1 MRQRIIENREEKK
14 LRRRKRNAVIAG
26 TTAGAAVAGS
36 AALLAAYQF
45 TFGRTK
51 LGYKMSLGTRSDE
64 FNDARAFGAHKL
76 SHMPREEYTIES
88 ARGTKLRGYYYP
100 CAEKPTGKIVFI
112 VHGRHTEHM
121 EAAGLYYEYYHNKGF
136 DVFACDNAGAGESGG
151 NLTGYDMF
159 ESQDCLLWT
168 DFLYER
174 FGEDIQVVLHGFS
187 MGASA
192 ILKISDYC
200 PECVKFIVSDSAYTE
215 AGSLIRAK
223 AGVFYEPLRI
233 INRILGGYDLS
244 DTQVISHVADCDLPI
259 LFVHGEN
266 DEVVPFEM
274 AEELYELHEGE
285 KDSLF
290 VKDAGHVEAMF
301 KAPRAYTKKLD
312 EFIEKYIIDYK
323 W

>member
-1 MRQRIIENREEKK
+1 MRGKTTYKK
-14 LRRRKRNAVIAG
+14 EMKKINRRKRKQAAVGAAAG
-26 TTAGAAVAGS
+26 TAAAAVAVT
-36 AALLAAYQF
+36 AAAYQL

-51 LGYKMSLGTRSDE
+51 LGYKLSLGTRSSE
-64 FNDARAFGAHKL
+64 FNDMRAQGAHKL
-76 SHMPREEYTIES
+76 SNMQCEEYTIES
-88 ARGTKLRGYYYP
+88 ARGTKLKGYYYH
-100 CAEKPTGKIVFI
+100 CSDKPTGKIAFI
-112 VHGRHTEHM
+112 VHGRHTDHLES
-121 EAAGLYYEYYHNKGF
+121 AGLYYEYYHEKGF
-136 DVFACDNAGAGESGG
+136 DVFTCDNAGAGKSGG

-159 ESQDCLLWT
+159 ESRDCLLWT

-174 FGEDIQVVLHGFS
+174 FGEDIQVILHGFS

-192 ILKISDYC
+192 ILKFSDYC

-215 AGSLIRAK
+215 AGSLIKAK
-223 AGVFYEPLRI
+223 TKLLYEPLRI
-233 INRILGGYDLS
+233 MNRIFGGYDLT
-244 DTQVISHVADCDLPI
+244 DTQVISHVADCDVPI

-274 AEELYELHEGE
+274 AEELYECCASE